1 MRRALLVVILAVAC
15 TSPPETAPVAMSQ
28 TPTANPTLTV
38 GPSPAAAT
46 ALPTSAP
53 ATRAPATPTA
63 ASAPATTPS
72 ATRCTTQHGG
82 DQGVNRAPGT
92 MRAAGHAGYDRV
104 VIDFGPLGPTQFGG
118 PIPQFAI
125 EQVDRVTSG
134 GSGHPIPMQ
143 GSVFI
148 RVHFRAAGGA
158 GEYAGPRRLLPDT
171 TVVREVIFTEFEG
184 ATTIGIGLTRLV
196 CPVPSIWPEGRL
208 VLDFHH

>member
-1 MRRALLVVILAVAC
+1 
-15 TSPPETAPVAMSQ
+15 
-28 TPTANPTLTV
+28 
-38 GPSPAAAT
+38 
-46 ALPTSAP
+46 
-53 ATRAPATPTA
+53 
-63 ASAPATTPS
+63 
-72 ATRCTTQHGG
+72 
-82 DQGVNRAPGT
+82 

-104 VIDFGPLGPTQFGG
+104 VIDFGPLGATQFGG
-118 PIPQFAI
+118 PIPQFTI

-134 GSGHPIPMQ
+134 GSGHPIAMQ

-158 GEYAGPRRLLPDT
+158 GEYPGPRRLLPDT

-196 CPVPSIWPEGRL
+196 CPVPSIWAEGRL